1 MTNHKTTAAIAIL
14 LILSFAISLVAL
26 PAVNV
31 HDPPWNLQTWAYI
44 AVAPNP
50 VGE

>member
-1 MTNHKTTAAIAIL
+1 MTKDKTIAAIAIL
-14 LILSFAISLVAL
+14 LILTFAISLVAL
-26 PAVNV
+26 PSVNA